1 MKPASTRDLSS
12 QIEDLQHRLAESEQ
26 LIQAIKAGE
35 VDAFAMN
42 KNNRPEV
49 FTLYSGDY
57 AYRVLV
63 ENFGEGAVNLSEE
76 GLIVYSNTSFHKAL
90 GLTYEQVIGNPIFNF
105 IHSDSKVIFNE
116 IFRKGLAG
124 QSKGEIYLSAGNN
137 KVPVYISLTT
147 LYPTLSSVGMIVTDL
162 SDRKEAERKI
172 EQQNTELQTKN
183 KELEAFNYI
192 SSHDLQE
199 PLRKLQL
206 FSGLIVDQE
215 NLSDSG
221 KEYFHRMQEAASRM
235 QALIQD
241 LLNFS
246 RLTISERKFELTDL
260 NSILEEVKEEF
271 TESMAVKHAR
281 IQSDKLDQVY
291 VIPFQFRQL
300 LQNLIGNALKF
311 SRSGI
316 PPVIKVKSE
325 IAKGSYFNQNKL
337 HPEKPYCHLSVSD
350 NGIGFEKHFAEKIF
364 EVFQMLHGKDEY
376 PGTGIG
382 LSIVKKIVENH
393 DGFIMASSEPGEGAR
408 FDIYFPA

>member
-1 MKPASTRDLSS
+1 MKSTSTSDLISR
-12 QIEDLQHRLAESEQ
+12 IEDLQHRLAESEQ

-76 GLIVYSNTSFHKAL
+76 GLIVYSNTSFHKVL
-90 GLTYEQVIGNPIFNF
+90 GLTYEQVIGHLIFNF
-105 IHSDSKVIFNE
+105 IHPDSKVIFNE

-137 KVPVYISLTT
+137 KVPVYVSLTS
-147 LYPTLSSVGMIVTDL
+147 LYPTISSVGMIVTDL

-172 EQQNTELQTKN
+172 EEKNTELQRKN

-199 PLRKLQL
+199 PLRKLQM
-206 FSGLIVDQE
+206 FSGLITQRE
-215 NLSDSG
+215 TLSDSG
-221 KEYFHRMQEAASRM
+221 KEYFHRMHDAASRM

-246 RLTISERKFELTDL
+246 RLAITDRKFELTDL
-260 NSILEEVKEEF
+260 NAILEEVKEEF
-271 TESMAVKHAR
+271 AESIAVKHAL

-300 LQNLIGNALKF
+300 MLNLIGNALKF
-311 SRSGI
+311 SRPGV
-316 PPVIKVKSE
+316 PPVIHVKSE
-325 IAKGSYFNQNKL
+325 IAKGSYFNQNRL
-337 HPEKPYCHLSVSD
+337 NPENQYCHLSVSD
-350 NGIGFEKHFAEKIF
+350 NGIGFQKQFAEKIF
-364 EVFQMLHGKDEY
+364 EVFQMLHGKEEY

-393 DGFIMASSEPGEGAR
+393 DGSITATSEPGKGAR
-408 FDIYFPA
+408 FDIYIPA